1 MYLMNEID
9 QNNGSLETKKR
20 LIALANQFNQSETKH
35 NLALK
40 KKWLMEAE
48 VTSDSFKA
56 ARLR

>member
-20 LIALANQFNQSETKH
+20 LIALANQFNQSEIKH